1 MIDFKLEIAKL
12 LKVDL
17 PQEEIYSLLSKTA
30 DESFGDYTFPCF
42 KLAKTMRKSPV
53 AIAEELARDFSLEG
67 IISKVDAKNGY
78 LNFYLDKVSAQADVL
93 RNIESCGST
102 YGESNVGQGK
112 TVCIDYSS
120 VNIAKPF
127 HIGHL
132 YTTAIGSSLYKL
144 YKNLGYNVVGINHLG
159 DWGTQ
164 FGKLIV
170 AYKLWGDDDKIAKG
184 GTHALQEIYV
194 KFHQEAEKH
203 PELEDQARQ
212 WFTKIEKG
220 DQEALRLFELFKG
233 ITLEEVKKIYARL
246 NVQFDS
252 WAGESFYNDKM
263 QAIVD
268 LLKDKGLLKEDNGA
282 QIVDLS
288 DYNMSPC
295 LILKSD
301 GSTLYATRDLAAAVY
316 RKQTYDFDKCLYV
329 VAYQQSLH
337 FKQFFKVLELAGF
350 DWHKDMVHVS
360 YGLVSLEDG
369 AMSTRK
375 GNTVWL
381 DDVLNKST
389 EKALQ
394 IINEKNSALEN
405 KEAVAEA
412 VGSGAVI
419 FSAVQNAKIK
429 DVVFSYDKMLNF
441 DGETCPYLQYTHA
454 RCNSVLAKAPKLN
467 VAVDY
472 SALDN
477 AESWTLVKLLN
488 SFEEIIETSATK
500 YEPCILSKYLI
511 DTAQAFNKFYFEHRI
526 LTDKLGSTQAMLQ
539 VVKSTKQVLQK
550 GLALLGIATPEKM

>member
-1 MIDFKLEIAKL
+1 MDFKLEIVKL

-42 KLAKTMRKSPV
+42 KLAKSLRKSPV
-53 AIAEELARDFSLEG
+53 AIAQDLANEFPCDG
-67 IISKVDAKNGY
+67 IVSKVEAKNGY
-78 LNFYLDKVSAQADVL
+78 LNFYLDKVSAQADIL
-93 RNIESCGST
+93 RNIESAGST

-112 TVCIDYSS
+112 TICIDYSS

-144 YKNLGYNVVGINHLG
+144 YKALGYNVVGINHLG

-194 KFHQEAEKH
+194 KFHQEAENN
-203 PELEDQARQ
+203 PQLEDQARQ
-212 WFTKIEKG
+212 WFAKIEKG
-220 DQEALRLFELFKG
+220 DQEAMRLFELFKG
-233 ITLEEVKKIYARL
+233 ITLEEVKKIYTRL

-263 QAIVD
+263 QPVVD
-268 LLKDKGLLKEDNGA
+268 LLKDKNLLKEDNGA

-360 YGLVSLEDG
+360 YGLVSLEEG

-381 DDVLNKST
+381 DDVLNKSCA
-389 EKALQ
+389 KALQ
-394 IINEKNSALEN
+394 IINEKNSSLEN

-412 VGSGAVI
+412 VGSGAVV
-419 FSAVQNAKIK
+419 FSALQNAKIK

-454 RCNSVLAKAPKLN
+454 RCNSVLAKAPTLN
-467 VAVDY
+467 VPVDY

-488 SFEEIIETSATK
+488 SFEETIATSATK
-500 YEPCILSKYLI
+500 YEPCLLSKYLI

-526 LTDKLGSTQAMLQ
+526 LTDNANKTVALLQ
-539 VVKSTKQVLQK
+539 VVKSTQKVLKK

>member
-233 ITLEEVKKIYARL
+233 ITLEEVKKIYTRL

-268 LLKDKGLLKEDNGA
+268 LLEDKGLLKEDNGA

>member
-233 ITLEEVKKIYARL
+233 ITLEEVKKIYTRL

-268 LLKDKGLLKEDNGA
+268 LLQDKGLLKEDNGA

>member
-17 PQEEIYSLLSKTA
+17 PQEEVYSLLSKTA

-233 ITLEEVKKIYARL
+233 ITLEEVKKIYTRL

-268 LLKDKGLLKEDNGA
+268 LLQDKGLLKEDNGA

>member
-233 ITLEEVKKIYARL
+233 ITLEEVKKIYTRL

>member
-17 PQEEIYSLLSKTA
+17 PQEEVYSLLSKTA

-144 YKNLGYNVVGINHLG
+144 YKNLGYSVVGINHLG

-233 ITLEEVKKIYARL
+233 ITLEEVKKIYTRL

-268 LLKDKGLLKEDNGA
+268 LLQDKGLLKEDNGA

>member
-1 MIDFKLEIAKL
+1 MDFKLEIAKL

-233 ITLEEVKKIYARL
+233 ITLEEVKKIYTRL

>member
-233 ITLEEVKKIYARL
+233 ITLEEVKKIYTRL

-268 LLKDKGLLKEDNGA
+268 LLQDKGLLKEDNGA

-350 DWHKDMVHVS
+350 DWYKDMVHVS